1 MQESFVGI
9 DASIAGQVARATQ
22 FKREKSHQ
30 NSKKTCNT
38 DTDLDIQTFSSLWS
52 DDDDDEQLANHF
64 YIDKTAQ
71 RKNNSHHRK
80 LSRYLSTVN
89 RSLLDRPG
97 DLIA

>member
-52 DDDDDEQLANHF
+52 DD
-64 YIDKTAQ
+64 
-71 RKNNSHHRK
+71 
-80 LSRYLSTVN
+80 
-89 RSLLDRPG
+89 
-97 DLIA
+97 

>member
-1 MQESFVGI
+1 IYQPLTTVRPDVDLFYKIIQESFVGI

-38 DTDLDIQTFSSLWS
+38 DTDLNIQTFSSLWS
-52 DDDDDEQLANHF
+52 DDDDDEQLADHF

-71 RKNNSHHRK
+71 R
-80 LSRYLSTVN
+80 
-89 RSLLDRPG
+89 
-97 DLIA
+97 